1 MTHSRNP
8 HNWAAILDVPKDP
21 TVTTVAEVCRRMSI
35 PRVTVNKYMQR
46 HPDWAEEFRMR
57 IIANRGAKGTKLRQ
71 RQPGRGGERDA
82 GCPDFIEAR
91 REWWRRKSF
100 PFHIDAYKHIEQN
113 QRLVMI
119 VPPEHA
125 KTTVWSIEDSAHQ
138 PLTNP
143 HLRTPAGPT

>member
-57 IIANRGAKGTKLRQ
+57 IIANRGAKGTKLGQ
-71 RQPGRGGERDA
+71 RQQRRGG
-82 GCPDFIEAR
+82 GGGGGGPPLLQGPR
-91 REWWRRKSF
+91 RGGGGGGAFS
-100 PFHIDAYKHIEQN
+100 
-113 QRLVMI
+113 
-119 VPPEHA
+119 
-125 KTTVWSIEDSAHQ
+125 
-138 PLTNP
+138 
-143 HLRTPAGPT
+143 